1 MHLALK
7 PLTQCKILIVDD
19 DEIIRVS
26 LQAIMEDYFEVET
39 LAMGLQTLDYC
50 KSNIPDLILLD
61 VNLPDISGLDVCR
74 ALKQNIL
81 FEHVPIV
88 FITAT
93 YDTDSQNACWE
104 AGAADFI
111 GKPVIASTLIHRT
124 TNHVENKLRLE
135 VLMDLTYK
143 DSLTGLYN
151 RHYLEKEVCNSLKQ
165 SERDKKPFS
174 VLMIDIDHFKL
185 YNDHYGHL
193 QGDICLKQI
202 ADVFANTLKR
212 PHDVTTRFG
221 GEEFLIVLPY
231 TDIKGMTHVCK
242 QIILQ
247 INESNIEHSQSSIGH
262 VTVSIGGVTS
272 QKQSTMG
279 LNKLISLADEEL
291 YCAKRDGR
299 NCYKLQ
305 VV

>member
-26 LQAIMEDYFEVET
+26 LQTIMEDYFEVET
-39 LAMGLQTLDYC
+39 LSMGSQVLDYC

-61 VNLPDISGLDVCR
+61 VNLPGVSGLEICTE
-74 ALKQNIL
+74 LKQNIA

-88 FITAT
+88 FITAS

-104 AGAADFI
+104 AGATDFI
-111 GKPVIASTLIHRT
+111 SKPVTVSTLIHRT
-124 TNHVENKLRLE
+124 KNHVENKLRLE
-135 VLMDLTYK
+135 VLMELTYK

-151 RHYLEKEVCNSLKQ
+151 RHYLEEEVGNALKQ
-165 SERDKKPFS
+165 SEREKKPFS

-202 ADVFANTLKR
+202 ANVFADTIKR
-212 PHDVTTRFG
+212 PHDVAIRFG

-231 TDIKGMTHVCK
+231 TDLEGMTHVCK

-247 INESNIEHSQSSIGH
+247 LNKSNIEHSQSSTGQ
-262 VTVSIGGVTS
+262 VTVSIGGVTYD
-272 QKQSTMG
+272 KQNIMG
-279 LNKLISLADEEL
+279 LNELISLADEGL

-305 VV
+305 VF